1 MGAHVYAARV
11 KLQAAKDAY
20 FQGKGFSDDEQK
32 AIADYGDLSV
42 SDNYG
47 WSKNELLY
55 AVQDGIVN
63 SQPGTIDIV
72 TNPNVTGR
80 NITLLAPNGGIATD
94 GDIRLSAGKGISIA
108 DDTMIRGQNLI
119 LFSGTGDIGAGRQSI
134 NTLPTGATLPRK
146 SLQSRSM
153 QPVEQIR
160 RLLLPL
166 KKSVS
171 SIPTS

>member
-80 NITLLAPNGGIATD
+80 NITSLPPTAASLPMGT
-94 GDIRLSAGKGISIA
+94 SAS
-108 DDTMIRGQNLI
+108 
-119 LFSGTGDIGAGRQSI
+119 RQARAS
-134 NTLPTGATLPRK
+134 P
-146 SLQSRSM
+146 SRTT
-153 QPVEQIR
+153 P
-160 RLLLPL
+160 
-166 KKSVS
+166 
-171 SIPTS
+171 